1 MQHSDQQS
9 QESVLERTQIV
20 PQIDGDD
27 DERRQNERSRVF
39 QPRGGSVEGMRAT
52 AGDASQVGGP
62 LPYTEI
68 RREGAS
74 TRGVV

>member
-39 QPRGGSVEGMRAT
+39 QPRGG
-52 AGDASQVGGP
+52 
-62 LPYTEI
+62 
-68 RREGAS
+68 
-74 TRGVV
+74 GVVEDECNRPETRRRSAGHFQLEKYVGRAHQFVA